1 MDSVIQTS
9 PSFWI
14 IIFGY
19 FAIVL
24 GFGSFFARYNKTT
37 QDFFF
42 SGRRFSWWLI
52 TMSIVA
58 TGVGS
63 HSFLKYSGCRLFI
76 IPRFGRFQIILKGG
90 LTRAFVFWQQ
100 LQYWVI

>member
-9 PSFWI
+9 PSFWV

-19 FAIVL
+19 FALVL

-37 QDFFF
+37 QDFFY

-63 HSFLKYSGCRLFI
+63 HSFLKYSASSIWI
-76 IPRFGRFQIILKGG
+76 IFSLSNPLVFKCNRVERFS
-90 LTRAFVFWQQ
+90 
-100 LQYWVI
+100 QY

>member
-1 MDSVIQTS
+1 MDSVIPTS
-9 PSFWI
+9 AYFWV

-19 FAIVL
+19 FALVL

-63 HSFLKYSGCRLFI
+63 HSAISFWLVADCLLYQDSFDSRLF
-76 IPRFGRFQIILKGG
+76 
-90 LTRAFVFWQQ
+90 
-100 LQYWVI
+100 

>member
-1 MDSVIQTS
+1 MEATIQTS
-9 PSFWI
+9 SYFWVI
-14 IIFGY
+14 ILGY
-19 FAIVL
+19 FTLVL

-42 SGRRFSWWLI
+42 SGRRFSWWLV

-63 HSFLKYSGCRLFI
+63 HSFLKYSAKAYEHGFFAIECWQWTNIPFSIETGDRL
-76 IPRFGRFQIILKGG
+76 RRS
-90 LTRAFVFWQQ
+90 
-100 LQYWVI
+100 